1 MADSANVH
9 VVRQHLEARQG
20 LAGPS
25 QEVGNN
31 NVARLLLEWLLRD
44 GLPLTIV
51 ESDAFLEFV
60 RALKPDWT
68 PPSRY
73 LLSHRMMLD
82 VYQGVFTAVV
92 ERVETQPFVAM
103 SVDGWSKDL
112 GSAHCLA
119 WCAAWWG
126 QAYLV
131 DCVNTEANSVTA
143 AYLLSKFEETMTKH
157 NLEGK
162 VCALVTDTP
171 STHKALWRLV
181 EEKYPKVL
189 GVPCHMHV
197 QDLYLKDVLTL
208 ELVVKHSEIVRDII
222 KYYTHRTSTRKGLE
236 LSGGVRMH
244 SCSSML
250 SSLQVNKPALC
261 SAVTDASFQ
270 RPGLTA
276 AQQQRAGSIRAVV
289 LSPDFWAENELL
301 LSTMRPVVQL
311 QIDLQ
316 SDNANNADAYYGQRA
331 VHQWYQQQASSTEA
345 VRLSPISSPADWVAS
360 GPLRSLHACLATP
373 TSTPLQPTVLT
384 SPTPTTPSQPGAQLG
399 HAPTTPSQLGSQP
412 DPMPSVVLSGPPG
425 PLAAALSATMHP
437 QVLGCFLAHLAR
449 QQAIVD
455 GGGGGSTT
463 GLVGQQLGGGSTTGL
478 VGQQLGGG
486 STAGQQLGGGSTTG
500 LVGQQLGGGSTIG
513 PVGQQSS
520 HTFASTVLQMYNKRM
535 QYSASAAQYLAALLD
550 PRYRRQSQHVTR
562 EQRKLAEQ
570 LLIKLA
576 TEDGSKGDRPAAE
589 ALSQLALWQQPD
601 VVLFSRTSLSA
612 VYFAPQLTTDPVRW
626 WRLHGDFAPE
636 LQTVAQRVLCI
647 PATAAANERVFSAFS
662 HV

>member
-1 MADSANVH
+1 MRHWAEERNHAIQLLQRDKRLLSYELRNVRRCRPIAPRLTRHQQQLLNILMRHRVSPEVLQRCAEGGYGRLDTHGNPTGCAFQQPSPTANPPALTANFIPTQVG
-9 VVRQHLEARQG
+9 RRGKPAARTAAYLAQHYL
-20 LAGPS
+20 S
-25 QEVGNN
+25 T
-31 NVARLLLEWLLRD
+31 ARLVLETSKLAMCREL
-44 GLPLTIV
+44 
-51 ESDAFLEFV
+51 FV
-60 RALKPDWT
+60 NEQCLVPNPHRPGQST
-68 PPSRY
+68 T
-73 LLSHRMMLD
+73 LSHRMMLD
-82 VYQGVFTAVV
+82 MYQGVFIAVV

-143 AYLLSKFEETMTKH
+143 AYLLSKFDFAPAAGQL
-157 NLEGK
+157 N
-162 VCALVTDTP
+162 
-171 STHKALWRLV
+171 R
-181 EEKYPKVL
+181 
-189 GVPCHMHV
+189 
-197 QDLYLKDVLTL
+197 
-208 ELVVKHSEIVRDII
+208 
-222 KYYTHRTSTRKGLE
+222 
-236 LSGGVRMH
+236 
-244 SCSSML
+244 SS
-250 SSLQVNKPALC
+250 
-261 SAVTDASFQ
+261 
-270 RPGLTA
+270 
-276 AQQQRAGSIRAVV
+276 
-289 LSPDFWAENELL
+289 SP
-301 LSTMRPVVQL
+301 R
-311 QIDLQ
+311 
-316 SDNANNADAYYGQRA
+316 
-331 VHQWYQQQASSTEA
+331 QQASSTEA

-384 SPTPTTPSQPGAQLG
+384 SPTA
-399 HAPTTPSQLGSQP
+399 TTPSQLGSQP
-412 DPMPSVVLSGPPG
+412 DPVPSVVLSGPPG

-437 QVLGCFLAHLAR
+437 QVLGCFLAHLAK

-463 GLVGQQLGGGSTTGL
+463 GLVGQQLGGGSTAGM
-478 VGQQLGGG
+478 V
-486 STAGQQLGGGSTTG
+486 GQQLGGGSTTG
-500 LVGQQLGGGSTIG
+500 LVGQQLGGGSTAG
-513 PVGQQSS
+513 MVGQQLGGGSTTGLVGQQLGGGSTTGLVGQQSS

-550 PRYRRQSQHVTR
+550 PRYRRQSQRVTR

-576 TEDGSKGDRPAAE
+576 TEDGSKGDRPVAE

-626 WRLHGDFAPE
+626 WQLHGDFAPE

-662 HV
+662 HVWSDKRASLILGRMWVMAYIYFNKRVLERKPKTLSDADWEEYERWMRKTPQDQS